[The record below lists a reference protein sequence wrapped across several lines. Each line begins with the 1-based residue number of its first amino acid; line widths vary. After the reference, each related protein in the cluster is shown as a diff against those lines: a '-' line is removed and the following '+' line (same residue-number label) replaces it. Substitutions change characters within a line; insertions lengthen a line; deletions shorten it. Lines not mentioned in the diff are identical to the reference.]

1 MTEKQEESNTSKR
14 KLIIIYSFVII
25 GLFINFY
32 LVYFLIHKNDAI
44 SQIDDFRNAVN
55 NNKYNYIAN
64 TLSNN
69 EEVITEKDAKHFV
82 NYVKRTDNKDKF
94 SEEINSIKKNIKS
107 GSNNES
113 NYGSIT
119 DRTGQEIINI
129 SKNGKKFFFI
139 DKLTFKPNLF
149 DIYVKEYNNQGVYD
163 FKDSNKVKGIAGKN
177 SVSKIGT
184 SFVGK
189 YNVKADKTIKESLV
203 NGVLTGKLKVDTDN
217 KDNKNRVIAQDDFY
231 QTWFKVNLKNKNY
244 FKESDTHIV
253 INDKKEDY
261 NSNTVYGKYYNP
273 TNLSIYAVGIYEG
286 KKFKSNSLKL
296 RRNYKSQPQNINLK
310 FGESELEDYKKESKS
325 LKDKSKSYIKD
336 YTKAL
341 NKAYN
346 KSDYKYVSKFI
357 KDNSELE
364 KQLKKTIMS
373 KEKVKFEKVKVN
385 SIKRDKSKLTITLNK
400 KNGNDFTTTKYFLDY
415 KESEKEFII
424 EKSKEI

>member
-1 MTEKQEESNTSKR
+1 MTEKQEESNTRKR

-25 GLFINFY
+25 GLFIIFC
-32 LVYFLIHKNDAI
+32 LVYFLIHKNDGI

-69 EEVITEKDAKHFV
+69 EEKITEKDAKHFV

-119 DRTGQEIINI
+119 DRTGQEIINV

-139 DKLTFKPNLF
+139 DKLNFKPSLF

-203 NGVLTGKLKVDTDN
+203 NGVLTGKLKVDTDK
-217 KDNKNRVIAQDDFY
+217 KDNQNRVIAQDDFY

-253 INDKKEDY
+253 INDKEEDY

-310 FGESELEDYKKESKS
+310 FGENELEDYKKESKS
-325 LKDKSKSYIKD
+325 LKDKSKFYIKD

-385 SIKRDKSKLTITLNK
+385 SIKRDKNKLTITLNK
-400 KNGNDFTTTKYFLDY
+400 KNGNDFTTTQYILDY

>member
-25 GLFINFY
+25 GLFIIFY